1 MACIEEE
8 RKKAFV
14 VFASTYEAAKYLS
27 LEQKGELFEKLGAYS
42 LEGKEVHSNNPMID
56 VILKMTIPNMD
67 AAERRHQ
74 TAIENGAKSKG
85 KDFPNIGRP
94 RKGETREEY
103 DARRMERVRNL
114 EEGAENPQKPL
125 NKDIDTNTDRD
136 IDKKKEID
144 IDRYKNTD
152 VKKDKDKNNKINVNK
167 NTNSLVNS
175 NSVSTNQVSFSK
187 SQNPVLDNTKF
198 EEEPNQDNTSYQDS
212 SFNSKIEEDYSKYEE
227 RPRQEEKRGSNGSDF
242 LRSITLDDDFDT
254 PSTQPDERYRNYVGN
269 IQDLIR
275 LGGYDYDDMTDEEM
289 VEAITEDVDSA
300 IEQYRRR
307 GRTQRFQD
315 LVERAKQTY
324 MRLHGCS
331 DAEAL
336 SEIRWLYQ
344 KRQKD
349 FEEA

>member
-212 SFNSKIEEDYSKYEE
+212 SFNSKIEEDYSKYGE
-227 RPRQEEKRGSNGSDF
+227 RPRQEEMHGSKESDF
-242 LRSITLDDDFDT
+242 LNSITLDDDFDA
-254 PSTQPDERYRNYVGN
+254 PSTPDERFMNYCGN

-289 VEAITEDVDSA
+289 AEAITEDVDSA

-307 GRTQRFQD
+307 GKTQRFKD

-336 SEIRWLYQ
+336 SGIRWLYQ

-349 FEEA
+349 YEEAR

>member
-175 NSVSTNQVSFSK
+175 NSVSTNQGSFSK

-198 EEEPNQDNTSYQDS
+198 EEEPNQDTPTD
-212 SFNSKIEEDYSKYEE
+212 FKIS
-227 RPRQEEKRGSNGSDF
+227 Q
-242 LRSITLDDDFDT
+242 
-254 PSTQPDERYRNYVGN
+254 
-269 IQDLIR
+269 
-275 LGGYDYDDMTDEEM
+275 
-289 VEAITEDVDSA
+289 
-300 IEQYRRR
+300 
-307 GRTQRFQD
+307 
-315 LVERAKQTY
+315 
-324 MRLHGCS
+324 
-331 DAEAL
+331 
-336 SEIRWLYQ
+336 
-344 KRQKD
+344 
-349 FEEA
+349 

>member
-1 MACIEEE
+1 MMACIEEE

-103 DARRMERVRNL
+103 DARRMERVRKL

-125 NKDIDTNTDRD
+125 NKNTNTD
-136 IDKKKEID
+136 IDKNKKKEID
-144 IDRYKNTD
+144 IERYKDTD
-152 VKKDKDKNNKINVNK
+152 VKKELDIKNNKEIKK
-167 NTNSLVNS
+167 NTNSSVIS
-175 NSVSTNQVSFSK
+175 NSVFTNQVSFSK
-187 SQNPVLDNTKF
+187 SLNPVVDYTKRD
-198 EEEPNQDNTSYQDS
+198 EEPSQEKAQYQVS

-227 RPRQEEKRGSNGSDF
+227 GPRQEEKQGSKESDF
-242 LRSITLDDDFDT
+242 LRSITLEDDFDT
-254 PSTQPDERYRNYVGN
+254 PSTPSDERYRNYVGN

-307 GRTQRFQD
+307 GKTQRFQD

-331 DAEAL
+331 EDDAL
-336 SEIRWLYQ
+336 SGIRWLYQ

-349 FEEA
+349 YEEAR